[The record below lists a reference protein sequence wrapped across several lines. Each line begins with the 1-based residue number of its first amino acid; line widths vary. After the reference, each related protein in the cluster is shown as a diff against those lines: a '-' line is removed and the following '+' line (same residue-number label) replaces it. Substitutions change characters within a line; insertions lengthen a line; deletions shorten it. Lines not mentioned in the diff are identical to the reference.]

1 MAAGAAGGGS
11 WRMGAAERRG
21 RGAETLFRGLLF
33 CVLGCGFCWGNSVE
47 RKIYIPLNK
56 TAPCVR
62 LLNAT
67 HQIGCQSSMN
77 GDTGVIH
84 VVEKDQDLKWVLT
97 DGPHPPYMV
106 LLEGELFTRELMLQL
121 KGSSRISGLAVA
133 ISKPS
138 PAQGFSPGLKCPN
151 DGFGVYSNDYGPQY
165 AHCNGTVWN
174 PLGNG
179 LAYEDFN
186 FPIFLLEDANETQV
200 IKQCYHDHNLPQN
213 GSVPEYPLCA
223 MQLFAHMHAVTNTV
237 TCMRRSSL
245 QTAFS
250 LNPEE
255 VCDALSDYNVWS
267 TLKPI
272 NASSKIDPMDEV
284 IIVATRIDSHS
295 FFWNVAPGAESAV
308 ASFVTHLAAAE
319 ALHKVPDVKTLP
331 RNIMFTFFQGE
342 TFDYIGSSRMVYDM
356 EIDKFPIR
364 LDNIYSFLELSQ
376 VALRDSS
383 VLWVHTDPVSLR
395 NESIQPQVKTLVEAL
410 MTSSVGAN
418 VSLQEVN
425 QSQPLP
431 PSSFQRFLRAKH
443 IPGVVLADHRSSFQN
458 RYYQSMYDTAE
469 NILMKYPEGLSPEE
483 TLDYVTDT
491 AKSLAEVA
499 TVVARALYQ
508 LAGGTGNTSAIQADP
523 RTVSRMLYGFLIKT
537 NNSWFQSIIKQDL
550 KGLLGDELPQHYI
563 AVTQLVNT
571 TQLVQYVLANLTGTV
586 VNFTKEEC
594 LNPEKTPNPEKEM
607 YVYTWAQG
615 SRDPNSTS
623 RVPFC
628 VRSTV
633 HLSKAAS
640 PAFELK
646 QWGSTEYST
655 WTESRWKDIRARIFL
670 VASKELEI
678 ITLVVG
684 IAILILSLL
693 ATYFINA
700 KAHVLFSSSGDAG
713 AVAY

>member
-1 MAAGAAGGGS
+1 
-11 WRMGAAERRG
+11 
-21 RGAETLFRGLLF
+21 
-33 CVLGCGFCWGNSVE
+33 CWANSVE

-67 HQIGCQSSMN
+67 HQIGCQSSMS

-84 VVEKDQDLKWVLT
+84 VVEKEQDLKWVLT

-151 DGFGVYSNDYGPQY
+151 DGFGVYSNNYGPQY
-165 AHCNGTVWN
+165 AHCNWTVWN

-200 IKQCYHDHNLPQN
+200 IKQCYQDHNLPQN

-250 LNPEE
+250 LNPE

-272 NASSKIDPMDEV
+272 NTSSKIDPMDEV
-284 IIVATRIDSHS
+284 IIVIDSHS

-319 ALHKVPDVKTLP
+319 ALHKVPDVQKLP

-356 EIDKFPIR
+356 QMDKFPIR
-364 LDNIYSFLELSQ
+364 LDNIHSFLELSQ
-376 VALRDSS
+376 VALRNSS
-383 VLWVHTDPVSLR
+383 VLWVHTDPVSRR

-410 MTSSVGAN
+410 INSSMGAN
-418 VSLQEVN
+418 VTLQEVS

-431 PSSFQRFLRAKH
+431 PSSFQRFLRAKQ
-443 IPGVVLADHRSSFQN
+443 IPGVVLADHRTSFQN

-491 AKSLAEVA
+491 AKVSAKHCFCPL
-499 TVVARALYQ
+499 
-508 LAGGTGNTSAIQADP
+508 LAGGWRRGGWRGSGCW
-523 RTVSRMLYGFLIKT
+523 VSRMLYGFLIKT

-563 AVTQLVNT
+563 AVTTLVNT

-607 YVYTWAQG
+607 YVYTWVQG

-628 VRSTV
+628 VQSTV
-633 HLSKAAS
+633 HLTKAAS

-700 KAHVLFSSSGDAG
+700 KAHVLFSSPGDGG

>member
-1 MAAGAAGGGS
+1 MAA
-11 WRMGAAERRG
+11 G
-21 RGAETLFRGLLF
+21 RGAEAWLGGILL
-33 CVLGCGFCWGNSVE
+33 CALGCGVCWANSVE
-47 RKIYIPLNK
+47 RKIYIPLNR

-67 HQIGCQSSMN
+67 HQVGCQSSMN

-84 VVEKDQDLKWVLT
+84 VVEKDQDLNWVLA

-106 LLEGELFTRELMLQL
+106 LLEGELFTRELMLRL
-121 KGSSRISGLAVA
+121 KGTSRVSGLAVA

-138 PAQGFSPGLKCPN
+138 PPRGFSPGLQCPN
-151 DGFGVYSNDYGPQY
+151 DGFGVYDSDYGPQY
-165 AHCNGTVWN
+165 AHCNWTVWN

-179 LAYEDFN
+179 LSYEDFH

-200 IKQCYHDHNLPQN
+200 IKQCYQDHNLPRN
-213 GSVPEYPLCA
+213 GSGPEYPLCA

-237 TCMRRSSL
+237 TCMRRNSIQS
-245 QTAFS
+245 TFS
-250 LNPEE
+250 LSPEV
-255 VCDALSDYNVWS
+255 VCDPLSDSNVWS

-272 NASSKIDPMDEV
+272 NASRKMDPADEV
-284 IIVATRIDSHS
+284 VIVATRIDSHS

-308 ASFVTHLAAAE
+308 SSFVAHLAAAE
-319 ALHKVPDVKTLP
+319 ALHKVPDALTLP

-356 EIDKFPIR
+356 ERNKFPVR
-364 LDNIYSFLELSQ
+364 LENIHSFLELSQ
-376 VALRDSS
+376 VALRNSS
-383 VLWVHTDPVSLR
+383 ALWVHTDPVSGR
-395 NESIQPQVKTLVEAL
+395 NESVRPQVRALVETL
-410 MTSSVGAN
+410 LNSSLGVN
-418 VSLQEVN
+418 VTLQEVS

-431 PSSFQRFLRAKH
+431 PSSFQRFLRARP
-443 IPGVVLADHRSSFQN
+443 IPGAVLADHRAAFQN
-458 RYYQSMYDTAE
+458 RYYQSVYDTAE
-469 NILMKYPEGLSPEE
+469 NILMRYPEGLSPEE

-491 AKSLAEVA
+491 AQSLAEVA

-550 KGLLGDELPQHYI
+550 KGLLGDEPPQHYI
-563 AVTQLVNT
+563 AVSYPVNT
-571 TQLVQYVLANLTGTV
+571 TQLVQFVLANLTGTV

-594 LNPEKTPNPEKEM
+594 LNPERAPGADKEM
-607 YVYTWAQG
+607 YDYTWVQG
-615 SRDPNSTS
+615 SREPNSTS

-628 VRSTV
+628 VQSTV
-633 HLSKAAS
+633 HLTKALS

-646 QWGSTEYST
+646 EWGSTEYST

-684 IAILILSLL
+684 IAILVLSLL

-700 KAHVLFSSSGDAG
+700 KAHVLFSSPGD
-713 AVAY
+713 VAY